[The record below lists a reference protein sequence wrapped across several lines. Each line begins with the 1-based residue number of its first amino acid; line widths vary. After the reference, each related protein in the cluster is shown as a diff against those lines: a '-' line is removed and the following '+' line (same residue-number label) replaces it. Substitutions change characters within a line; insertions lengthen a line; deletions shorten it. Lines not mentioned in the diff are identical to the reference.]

1 VLPILYSEP
10 SASHFDTV
18 AHALEADSAGRSRH
32 DLDGKALAIIRHGQ
46 EEQVGLALKHDS
58 DGRCM
63 RMAVNVDEGLLRDA
77 KERHRDRFI
86 DARAIADTFENGA
99 YAGPSAEPKRKGFHG
114 SAQAIIAEFDRIME
128 IGDRP
133 DFPVDKP
140 NRILDFLDQVIV
152 LVVRLDTLE
161 VGNAQLQRNH
171 ELACRVVQ
179 FLAEALTLIFV
190 NPQEA
195 VELIALGDGR
205 TSVAGFV
212 RGIHELI
219 GTITGRLWEYRGIS
233 RIGFSGRP
241 VMGFHEPI
249 HLSDPRCH

>member
-1 VLPILYSEP
+1 
-10 SASHFDTV
+10 
-18 AHALEADSAGRSRH
+18 
-32 DLDGKALAIIRHGQ
+32 
-46 EEQVGLALKHDS
+46 
-58 DGRCM
+58 
-63 RMAVNVDEGLLRDA
+63 MAVNIDEGLLRDA

-86 DARAIADTFENGA
+86 HARAIADTSENGA
-99 YAGPSAEPKRKGFHG
+99 YAGPSTEPKRKAFHG

-128 IGDRP
+128 IGNRP

-140 NRILDFLDQVIV
+140 NRILDLIDQVIM

-205 TSVAGFV
+205 TSRALV
-212 RGIHELI
+212 RGIHQRI
-219 GTITGRLWEYRGIS
+219 GTITGRLWENCGIG
-233 RIGFSGRP
+233 RLGFSGRP